1 MKQRTKMI
9 LIAATGSLL
18 SLAFFVCSQYG
29 REPLTELIRPGVG
42 KGDQTEELEVEIA
55 DSTYTLEVT
64 LKELPYT
71 EEEAGALLAEA
82 ASGLEEI
89 FLNGN
94 ADIAHIMTDVSM
106 PSTWLDTGIEIGWYL
121 SSWEYISPDGTVKNE
136 GLENAET
143 LEVRAELSL
152 SDQEFA
158 WNREIVVCPPSEPDE
173 EEKLEMLVYQIE
185 SAQEDG
191 GVETILLPDRLLGES
206 VTWYPARDDRWLLIA
221 LLTVAALCAMT
232 FGKRQEEE
240 KALEKRE
247 RALQLA
253 YPDIVSRLGL
263 YMGAGLSMR
272 NARERSV
279 ESYEQSGA
287 GNDAYEE
294 MRVTLREMRSGVA
307 ESAAYERF
315 GMRCRLPSYLKLGTL
330 LSQNLRKGTRNLSG
344 LLQEESRE
352 AFENRK
358 AYAKKL
364 GEECESKLLLP
375 MLLMLLTVL
384 IMIMYPEVV
393 SFQA

>member
-1 MKQRTKMI
+1 MI
-9 LIAATGSLL
+9 LVAAAGSLL
-18 SLAFFVCSQYG
+18 SLAFFVYSMYG
-29 REPLTELIRPGVG
+29 REPLTELTRPGVG
-42 KGDQTEELEVEIA
+42 KGDQTEELEVKIA
-55 DSTYTLEVT
+55 DSVYTLEVR

-71 EEEAGALLAEA
+71 EAAAGTLLGEA
-82 ASGLEEI
+82 AAGLEGL

-94 ADIAHIMTDVSM
+94 ADMAHIEADVLM
-106 PSTWLDTGIEIGWYL
+106 PSTYPGTEIAIQWYL
-121 SSWEYISPDGTVKNE
+121 SSWEYISPDGTVENE
-136 GLENAET
+136 GLEEAET
-143 LEVRAELSL
+143 FTLRAELTL
-152 SDQEFA
+152 SDQELD
-158 WNREIVVCPPSEPDE
+158 WTREVTVCPPSEPDE
-173 EEKLEMLVYQIE
+173 EQKLEMLAQQIE

-191 GVETILLPDRLLGES
+191 SAETISLPDSLLGE
-206 VTWYPARDDRWLLIA
+206 TLIWYPAKDDRWLLIA
-221 LLTVAALCAMT
+221 LLTVAALCAMV

-240 KALEKRE
+240 KALAKRE
-247 RALQLA
+247 RVLQLA

-263 YMGAGLSMR
+263 YMGAGISMR
-272 NARERSV
+272 NAWERIV

-287 GNDAYEE
+287 QNEAYEE
-294 MRVTLREMRSGVA
+294 MRITLREMRSGVA

-315 GMRCRLPSYLKLGTL
+315 GTRCRLPSYLKLGTL
-330 LSQNLRKGTRNLSG
+330 LSQNLRKGTRNLTG

-384 IMIMYPEVV
+384 IMIMYPAVV

>member
-1 MKQRTKMI
+1 MI
-9 LIAATGSLL
+9 LVAAAGSLL
-18 SLAFFVCSQYG
+18 SLAFFVYSMYG
-29 REPLTELIRPGVG
+29 REPLTELTRPGVG
-42 KGDQTEELEVEIA
+42 KGDQTEELEVKIA
-55 DSTYTLEVT
+55 DSVYTLEVR

-71 EEEAGALLAEA
+71 EEAAGTLLGEAVA
-82 ASGLEEI
+82 GLEGL

-94 ADIAHIMTDVSM
+94 ADMDHIEADVLM
-106 PSTWLDTGIEIGWYL
+106 PSTYPGTEIAIQWYL
-121 SSWEYISPDGTVKNE
+121 SSWEYISPDGTVENE
-136 GLENAET
+136 GLEEAET
-143 LEVRAELSL
+143 LTLRAELTL
-152 SDQEFA
+152 EDQQLD
-158 WNREIVVCPPSEPDE
+158 WTREVTVCPPSEPDE
-173 EEKLEMLVYQIE
+173 EQKLEMLAQQIE

-191 GVETILLPDRLLGES
+191 SAETIPLPDSLLGETL
-206 VTWYPARDDRWLLIA
+206 TWYPAKDDRWLLIA
-221 LLTVAALCAMT
+221 LLTVAALCAMV

-240 KALEKRE
+240 KALAKRE
-247 RALQLA
+247 RVLQLA

-263 YMGAGLSMR
+263 YMGAGISMR
-272 NARERSV
+272 NAWERIV

-287 GNDAYEE
+287 QNEAYEE
-294 MRVTLREMRSGVA
+294 MRITLREMRSGVA

-315 GMRCRLPSYLKLGTL
+315 GTRCRLPSYLKLGTL
-330 LSQNLRKGTRNLSG
+330 LSQNLRKGTRNLTG

-384 IMIMYPEVV
+384 IMIMYPAVV

>member
-9 LIAATGSLL
+9 LVAAAGGLL
-18 SLAFFVCSQYG
+18 SLAFLVYSLYS
-29 REPLTELIRPGVG
+29 REPLTELVRPGTG
-42 KGDQTEELEVEIA
+42 EGDQTEELEVEIA

-71 EEEAGALLAEA
+71 EEEAGALLSEA
-82 ASGLEEI
+82 AAGLEEI

-94 ADIAHIMTDVSM
+94 TDMAHIMTDVSM
-106 PSTWLDTGIEIGWYL
+106 PSTYPDTEIGLQWYL
-121 SSWEYISPDGTVKNE
+121 SSWEYISPDGTVSNG
-136 GLENAET
+136 GLEDTES
-143 LEVRAELSL
+143 LQVRAELSL
-152 SDQEFA
+152 SDQEID
-158 WNREIVVCPPSEPDE
+158 WMREITICPPGDPDG
-173 EEKLEMLVYQIE
+173 EEKLEMLTHQIE
-185 SAQEDG
+185 SAQEEDRS
-191 GVETILLPDRLLGES
+191 ETILLPDSLLGEA
-206 VTWYPARDDRWLLIA
+206 VIWYPVKDDRWLLIA
-221 LLTVAALCAMT
+221 LLTVATLCAMI
-232 FGKRQEEE
+232 FGKRQDEE
-240 KALEKRE
+240 KERAKRE

-263 YMGAGLSMR
+263 YMGAGISMR
-272 NARERSV
+272 NAWERIV
-279 ESYEQSGA
+279 ESYEESGA
-287 GNDAYEE
+287 SNDAYEE

-315 GMRCRLPSYLKLGTL
+315 GTRCRLPSYLKLGTL

-384 IMIMYPEVV
+384 IMIMYPAVV
-393 SFQA
+393 SFQS

>member
-1 MKQRTKMI
+1 MI
-9 LIAATGSLL
+9 LVAAAGGLL
-18 SLAFFVCSQYG
+18 SLAFFVYSLYG
-29 REPLTELIRPGVG
+29 RKPLTELTRPEVG
-42 KGDQTEELEVEIA
+42 KGDYAEELEVEIA

-71 EEEAGALLAEA
+71 EEEAEELLSEA
-82 ASGLEEI
+82 AAGLEEI

-94 ADIAHIMTDVSM
+94 ADLAHLTADVAM
-106 PSTWLDTGIEIGWYL
+106 PSTYPGTEIAIQWYL
-121 SSWEYISPDGTVKNE
+121 SSWEYILPDGTVKNE
-136 GLENAET
+136 GLEKT
-143 LEVRAELSL
+143 EVLQLRAELSL
-152 SDQEFA
+152 ADYELDWA
-158 WNREIVVCPPSEPDE
+158 REIGVCPPSEPDE
-173 EEKLEMLVYQIE
+173 EEKLEMLTWQIE
-185 SAQEDG
+185 SAQEDSG
-191 GVETILLPDRLLGES
+191 AETILLPDRLLGEP
-206 VTWYPARDDRWLLIA
+206 VTWYPAKDDRWLMIA
-221 LLTVAALCAMT
+221 LLTVGALCAMV
-232 FGKRQEEE
+232 FGRRQEEE

-263 YMGAGLSMR
+263 YMGAGISMR
-272 NARERSV
+272 NAWERIV
-279 ESYEQSGA
+279 ESYEADGVQ
-287 GNDAYEE
+287 NDAYEE
-294 MRVTLREMRSGVA
+294 MRITLREMRSGVA

-315 GMRCRLPSYLKLGTL
+315 GTRCRLPSYLKLGTL

-384 IMIMYPEVV
+384 IMVMYPAIV